1 MEDAPRLC
9 PFCAERL
16 GIIDHEQGQ
25 CEICDGMCMDTSLVD
40 GIDPTFEYHSFNVG
54 VVLPKD
60 VIERDEAFV
69 REHQLA
75 HARSIKTALNRA
87 LRARLSL
94 RLNVPADTEDPDV
107 LFEIDHVK
115 GRVFY
120 RIRPLVLCGRY
131 RKEDRTI
138 PQTRWWC
145 TRCKGRGCDHCG
157 HTGKMYPTSVEE
169 IVSAPI
175 LRVTAGRKTKFHG
188 AGREDIDV
196 RMLGK
201 GRPFVLEIIN
211 PKVRTLDVATLQ
223 EEINEDE
230 RVHVYDLRPC
240 EKARI
245 EELKNTK
252 YRKTYRAY
260 INKKLSN
267 EEIEK
272 IKKELETEIHQRTP
286 IRVSHRRSDKIRKRK
301 VYKVKGNNNKTTV
314 LEIYCDGG
322 LYIKEL
328 ISGDEGRTN
337 PSVSSILGTHV
348 LCTALDVLEV
358 HCDL

>member
-9 PFCAERL
+9 PFCADRL
-16 GIIDHEQGQ
+16 GIADYREGR
-25 CEICDGMCMDTSLVD
+25 CEICNDTCMDTSLAD
-40 GIDPTFEYHSFNVG
+40 TIDPTFEYHTFNVG

-69 REHQLA
+69 REHELA
-75 HARSIKTALNRA
+75 HAHGIKTALNRA
-87 LRARLSL
+87 LRSRLSE
-94 RLNVPADTEDPDV
+94 RLNAQADTEDPDV
-107 LFEIDHVK
+107 IFEIDHIK

-120 RIRPLVLCGRY
+120 RIKSLALCGRY
-131 RKEDRTI
+131 RKEVRTI

-145 TRCKGRGCDHCG
+145 TKCRGRGCEHCG

-175 LRVTAGRKTKFHG
+175 MRVASGRKTKFHG

-196 RMLGK
+196 RMLGE

-211 PKVRTLDVATLQ
+211 PKVRTLDLEALQ
-223 EEINEDE
+223 DEINKDE

-245 EELKNTK
+245 EKLKNTK
-252 YRKTYRAY
+252 YRKTYRAH
-260 INKKLSN
+260 IDKKLSN
-267 EEIEK
+267 NEIEL
-272 IKKELETEIHQRTP
+272 IEKKLETEIRQRTP

-301 VYKVKGNNNKTTV
+301 VYKVRGNNNKTTV

-348 LCTALDVLEV
+348 RCTALDVLEV